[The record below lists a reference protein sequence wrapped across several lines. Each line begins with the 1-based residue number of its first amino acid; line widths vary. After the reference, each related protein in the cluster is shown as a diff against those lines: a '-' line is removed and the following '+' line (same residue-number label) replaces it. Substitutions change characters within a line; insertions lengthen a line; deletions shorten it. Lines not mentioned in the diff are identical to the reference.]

1 MKTFKQFIAPIATW
15 AKTNLPEILIS
26 LGIASYASATIFA
39 VTGTVKAVKTVEEL
53 IDEKGEV
60 PTKVEIL
67 KATWKHYIPVVLTFT
82 AGTVCV
88 IVSNRE
94 SAKRIAALV
103 TAYSM
108 SEKKVEGYSKKIEE
122 LLGKEKASEIESAVE
137 QEEAKRNEDKYRTII
152 ENIPDEYIP
161 LWYDAFTGRFFR
173 AKKDWIDR
181 ASDTINR
188 NIDNGDTMTLNDLFY
203 EIAAEAKRCRG
214 KDQPYIDLGID
225 QCDAGDA
232 NGWDAMTTGSLRID
246 VKDYFTTYASGH
258 EEHAGILRYNIANLY
273 SKLN

>member
-137 QEEAKRNEDKYRTII
+137 QKNADEGTTVYDSDDSEIK
-152 ENIPDEYIP
+152 ENVPDVYIP
-161 LWYDAFTGRFFR
+161 LMYDSKSGRYFRCSETQLQAAVNKINELILSFDTATVNDFYFEIGLKDTDDGGVFGWNVDSAHPMRITSDSYITCPVTG
-173 AKKDWIDR
+173 
-181 ASDTINR
+181 
-188 NIDNGDTMTLNDLFY
+188 
-203 EIAAEAKRCRG
+203 
-214 KDQPYIDLGID
+214 
-225 QCDAGDA
+225 
-232 NGWDAMTTGSLRID
+232 
-246 VKDYFTTYASGH
+246 
-258 EEHAGILRYNIANLY
+258 EHAKVISYNCKYLY
-273 SKLN
+273 